1 MRENNDFFAYDEGTN
16 LNEKPNIILIG
27 AAGHQGREYF
37 KILKERCNFKA
48 LIDSDYELLK
58 KLYDPNKILLL
69 PDFKELNTIDYDIAL
84 ICLPH
89 FLHKDITLSLSLIH
103 I

>member
-1 MRENNDFFAYDEGTN
+1 MRDNNDFVAYDEETN

-58 KLYDPNKILLL
+58 KLYNKVYFYL
-69 PDFKELNTIDYDIAL
+69 ELTVLIFIYQNLIAIINKL
-84 ICLPH
+84 
-89 FLHKDITLSLSLIH
+89 F
-103 I
+103 